1 MKKGVMRPGHVQL
14 RVLDIEEAVTHYR
27 DRIGLIEVNRDDQG
41 RVYLKGWTE
50 IDAWSVVLRPADEA
64 GMDFMGFKVTD
75 VETLAA
81 RKQDLLDYGCEVET
95 IPAGELV
102 GCGERLRFE
111 LPTGHYFELYAEKD
125 QPGKWG
131 VDENNPEAWPE
142 DLKGMRA
149 TRFDHALLYGDDL
162 DGTVDLLENVLG
174 FQMSEQVVDRDN
186 DDFLLAAF
194 MTISS
199 KAHDVAFIRHPEKNK
214 LHHTSFWLDTWSDVL
229 RAADL
234 ISMHDIPLDIGP
246 TRHGLTHG
254 QTIYFFD
261 PSGNRT
267 EVFAGG
273 DYTYPDHPVVTWDA
287 DKLGKAIFYHTRELN
302 EAFLEVVT

>member
-1 MKKGVMRPGHVQL
+1 MRKAVMRPGHVQT

-27 DRIGLIEVNRDDQG
+27 DRIGLIEVQRDEQG

-50 IDAWSVVLRPADEA
+50 VDAWSVVLRPAEEA
-64 GMDFMGFKVTD
+64 GIDFMGFKVTD
-75 VETLAA
+75 EETLAA
-81 RKQDLLDYGCEVET
+81 RTQDLIDYGCDVEI
-95 IPAGELV
+95 IPAGELG
-102 GCGERLRFE
+102 GCGERVRFQ
-111 LPTGHYFELYAEKD
+111 LPTGHYFELYAQKT
-125 QPGKWG
+125 QTGKWG

-162 DGTVDLLENVLG
+162 DGTVDLLINVLG
-174 FQMSEQVVDRDN
+174 FQLAEQVVDRDN
-186 DDFLLAAF
+186 DDFRLAAF
-194 MTISS
+194 LTLST

-214 LHHTSFWLDTWSDVL
+214 LHHTSFWLDTWGDVL

-273 DYTYPDHPVVTWDA
+273 DYTYPDHPVTTWDA
-287 DKLGKAIFYHTRELN
+287 DKLGKAIFYHDRVLN
-302 EAFLEVVT
+302 KAFLDVVT